1 MAVWDI
7 WGTKVLLFLKG
18 KNSEQGFNEEAKE
31 MICVYLPVQIN
42 TYIIDFILYRN
53 KSGPYTYYDILC
65 MFRNHVYSDKN
76 SVSPNVGS
84 QNSSH
89 ASSFSD
95 GMSTMLGDQNL
106 LVLLQDIARSLQKMI

>member
-1 MAVWDI
+1 MCI
-7 WGTKVLLFLKG
+7 F
-18 KNSEQGFNEEAKE
+18 
-31 MICVYLPVQIN
+31 
-42 TYIIDFILYRN
+42 LYRLIPI
-53 KSGPYTYYDILC
+53 SLISYCIETSQGLIHTMIYYVCSVI
-65 MFRNHVYSDKN
+65 MSIQTRIN

-106 LVLLQDIARSLQKMI
+106 LVLLQDTARSLQKMI